1 MLSDERCI
9 LTFTEFKPKKNRDKL
24 LEVRKDKQSN
34 NLEET
39 TADDMTMGKYK
50 LSNSLKDYTIKSQN
64 ITTRK

>member
-1 MLSDERCI
+1 
-9 LTFTEFKPKKNRDKL
+9 
-24 LEVRKDKQSN
+24 VRKDKQSN